1 MLTTRTYV
9 YNNAKEVFEK
19 FYFCSENMDKLL
31 VNVTDYNY
39 KNKGQILYN
48 HLKYN
53 NLLWSNKYITLINN
67 NFYKHIID
75 HRNFNPRLIS
85 LICTTIKKLENNDIK
100 NIFYKC

>member
-1 MLTTRTYV
+1 MTTRTYV

-48 HLKYN
+48 HLKHN